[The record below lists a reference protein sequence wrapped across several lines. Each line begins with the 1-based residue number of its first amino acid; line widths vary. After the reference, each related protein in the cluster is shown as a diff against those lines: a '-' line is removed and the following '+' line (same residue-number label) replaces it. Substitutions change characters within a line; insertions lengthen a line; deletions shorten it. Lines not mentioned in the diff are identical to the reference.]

1 MAGTWEEGV
10 HLYVCGV
17 CDVCV
22 VYVWLVRV
30 GGPGVLGT
38 RTRTNSEVHRH
49 HDAAARAPGLPSQ
62 VPSPSPGPRPGGR
75 PAGPLF
81 DSDSDL

>member
-10 HLYVCGV
+10 HLYVCGM

-30 GGPGVLGT
+30 GGGGVVVSL
-38 RTRTNSEVHRH
+38 
-49 HDAAARAPGLPSQ
+49 Q
-62 VPSPSPGPRPGGR
+62 GGDR
-75 PAGPLF
+75 WE
-81 DSDSDL
+81 SV